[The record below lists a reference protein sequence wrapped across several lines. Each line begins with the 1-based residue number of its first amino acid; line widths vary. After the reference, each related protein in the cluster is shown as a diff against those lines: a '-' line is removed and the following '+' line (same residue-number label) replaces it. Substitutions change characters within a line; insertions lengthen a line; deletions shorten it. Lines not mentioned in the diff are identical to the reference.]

1 MSLMLGESDLHG
13 YVGECLLVVEGLR
26 KVEVS
31 SWRRLRSDLV
41 KLRARRVYGRRKWK
55 ENVEGEKKEERGF
68 HNIERESIILI
79 ML

>member
-31 SWRRLRSDLV
+31 SRRRLRSGLV
-41 KLRARRVYGRRKWK
+41 KLRAR
-55 ENVEGEKKEERGF
+55 
-68 HNIERESIILI
+68 
-79 ML
+79 